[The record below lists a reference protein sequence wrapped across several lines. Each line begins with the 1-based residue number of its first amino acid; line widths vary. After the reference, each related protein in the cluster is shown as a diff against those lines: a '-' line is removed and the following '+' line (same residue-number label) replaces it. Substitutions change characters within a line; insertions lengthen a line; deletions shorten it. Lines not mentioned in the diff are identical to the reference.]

1 MVCDTGHNAHGLRYI
16 GAELNRMSENYG
28 RQICVLGF
36 AKDKNLD
43 EILPLLPTSARYI
56 FTEAAVQR
64 ALPAEELAA
73 KAALAGLHGEVIVGV
88 QAALAHARELASAE
102 DMIFVGGSN
111 FVVAEVL

>member
-1 MVCDTGHNAHGLRYI
+1 
-16 GAELNRMSENYG
+16 MSEKYG

-43 EILPLLPTSARYI
+43 EIFPLLPTSAHYI
-56 FTEAAVQR
+56 FTEAGVSR

-73 KAALAGLHGEVIVGV
+73 KAERAGLRGEVVTGV
-88 QAALAHARELASAE
+88 PAALVRARELASAE